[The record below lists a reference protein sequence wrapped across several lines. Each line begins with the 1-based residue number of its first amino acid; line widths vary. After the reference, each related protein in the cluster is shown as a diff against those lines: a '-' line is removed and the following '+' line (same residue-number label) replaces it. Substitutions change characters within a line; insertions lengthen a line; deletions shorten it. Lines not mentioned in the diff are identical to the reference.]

1 MEAILKFNLP
11 EETSDFEL
19 AVNAVKMYSIIWSLD
34 QWLRTNTKYASDNIS
49 SDTYKAY
56 EQCRE
61 RLHELMTDYNISFD

>member
-34 QWLRTNTKYASDNIS
+34 QWLRGNTKYAPDNMS

-61 RLHELMTDYNISFD
+61 KLHELMSDYNINFD

>member
-56 EQCRE
+56 EECRE
-61 RLHELMTDYNISFD
+61 KLHELMTDYNISFD

>member
-61 RLHELMTDYNISFD
+61 KLHELMIDYNINFD

>member
-49 SDTYKAY
+49 SDTYEAY
-56 EQCRE
+56 EECRE
-61 RLHELMTDYNISFD
+61 KLHELMTDYNINFD

>member
-61 RLHELMTDYNISFD
+61 KLHELMTDYNISFD

>member
-61 RLHELMTDYNISFD
+61 KLHELMSEYNINFD

>member
-11 EETSDFEL
+11 EETNDFEL

-61 RLHELMTDYNISFD
+61 KLHELMTDYNINFD